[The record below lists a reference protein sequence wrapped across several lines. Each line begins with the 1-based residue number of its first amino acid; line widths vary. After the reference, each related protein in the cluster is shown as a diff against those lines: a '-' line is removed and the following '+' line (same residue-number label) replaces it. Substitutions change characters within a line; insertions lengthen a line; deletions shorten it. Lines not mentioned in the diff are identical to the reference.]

1 MGDILDELLGD
12 DGPVKESTVEE
23 YVRMIEVKARNAEGT
38 TLSAEE
44 RLHQEMEEAKDS
56 ALPVIFSSEQEM
68 NERFVYVE
76 ESDKFLDLRTG
87 LFRTYS
93 AMENA
98 LAASK
103 VTRDR
108 DNPNNAEG
116 APNRLRLMALFP
128 IWSQSPIR
136 RTVTKYDFAPAHSFP
151 FFTNANLEPCVNSC
165 KPSPYALQE
174 KLAPEIAFPHI
185 KMFVDHLKFLCME
198 NEPTR
203 IHLQFLAHSI
213 QKPEERVNWL
223 LFHSTP
229 HDGVGRGWIGRFLQ
243 RMFPAQVI
251 CTGTFEQIY
260 AQKFNRRRMF
270 ARFLFAEEVSEKF
283 SNKENFHQFITEEM
297 IVLEPKG
304 GEQFTIGNF
313 AHKIGAT
320 NKPGAIAVEPNDR
333 RVYVIDN
340 PLTPHPGGREYYD
353 RLYTALQNPDFLTA
367 AYQFLNE
374 IDISAFDATGR
385 APSSKGTAEMH
396 ERALPEYVV
405 AAIHIAK
412 EWPSRA
418 IKRSVFRLMICQTF
432 DSDEGFKMTPEQLR
446 FAASMAKAKPTKNK
460 VQFSAENGQESV
472 YILPGGEHMHTWAA
486 AEIRNEVLK
495 GEVIHRKRKSTE
507 EPFDSGDFK

>member
-1 MGDILDELLGD
+1 MSDILEDLLGE
-12 DGPVKESTVEE
+12 DGPVRASTVEE
-23 YVRMIEVKARNAEGT
+23 YVRLMDVKARNEEG
-38 TLSAEE
+38 SAVSSDE
-44 RLHQEMEEAKDS
+44 LAQQEMEAAKDS
-56 ALPVIFSSEQEM
+56 ALPVIFASEQEL

-76 ESDKFLDLRTG
+76 ESDKYLDLKTG
-87 LFRTYS
+87 LFRPYS

-128 IWSQSPIR
+128 IWSESPIR
-136 RTVTKYDFAPAHSFP
+136 RTVTRFDFAPAHSFP
-151 FFTNANLEPCVNSC
+151 FFTSATGEPCVNSC
-165 KPSPYALQE
+165 KPSPYAART
-174 KLAPEIAFPHI
+174 KLLPEVAFPHVRL
-185 KMFVDHLKFLCME
+185 FVDHIKFLCIE

-203 IHLQFLAHSI
+203 IHLQYLAHSI
-213 QKPEERVNWL
+213 QKPEERINWL

-243 RMFPAQVI
+243 RLFPGQVI
-251 CTGTFEQIY
+251 STGTFEQIY

-283 SNKENFHQFITEEM
+283 ANKENFHQFITEES
-297 IVLEPKG
+297 ITLEPKG

-353 RLYTALQNPDFLTA
+353 HLYSSLHNPEFLLA
-367 AYQFLNE
+367 AYQFLAE

-385 APSSKGTAEMH
+385 APKSKGTTELH

-405 AAIHIAK
+405 AAIHISR

-418 IKRSVFRLMICQTF
+418 IKRSVFRTLICQTF
-432 DSDEGFKMTPEQLR
+432 DVDEGFRMTPEQLR
-446 FAASMAKAKPTKNK
+446 FAAGIAKAKPHKNK
-460 VQFSAENGQESV
+460 IQFSSDLGQESV
-472 YILPGGEHMHTWAA
+472 YVLPGGEKIHEWCA
-486 AEIRNEVLK
+486 AEVRAEVLK
-495 GEVIHRKRKSTE
+495 GETIHRQQKAAAAA
-507 EPFDSGDFK
+507 FDTKGLT